1 MFETVA
7 NYDEF
12 KNFLIDN
19 RIITTLVGVI
29 IAYSAWELIQS
40 FVGDIILPTI
50 YFLFLQRITNKNAS
64 NIFEPMNKLNIP
76 NFIKEL
82 VSFIIVLMIT
92 FFMIFELM
100 KNLLGNEVTEQDK
113 EEKERKKMKGVIK
126 PVLK

>member
-82 VSFIIVLMIT
+82 LSFIIVLMIT

-100 KNLLGNEVTEQDK
+100 KNLLGNEVTEQEK